1 MLNKSNRYLLGERF
15 VFSPSDSS
23 VIDLHEADELIRLGS
38 NEARVLMVLIEEPH
52 AIVTRHRIHDYVWRK
67 QGFEVDDSSLTQS
80 ISTLRRALKD
90 STKSPMFVKT
100 VPKRGYQVVCSVEAY
115 NDQDV
120 DIPSPPVMDPTPI
133 QQDDVT
139 SSDAPASDQ
148 STQSPAAP
156 VDTLNVEPASV
167 PSGAATNPAIDGP
180 VYTSTKMPLGSWF
193 ALILAFLVP
202 LIFYA
207 TSTPKSEAFKAFFQV
222 QDVSVYIPINNARIE
237 KWQPMIE
244 RCVVKYMDYYGSSR
258 SLSEVIVTGGQD
270 NQISLNYIHFDK
282 DTDDNLTYVLLTSQE
297 ESHSLCR

>member
-23 VIDLHEADELIRLGS
+23 VIDLHESDELIRLGS

-120 DIPSPPVMDPTPI
+120 DIPAPLVKEPEATSQEDISNSDTTASDPLAPSPTPPTETLH
-133 QQDDVT
+133 VE
-139 SSDAPASDQ
+139 PALMP
-148 STQSPAAP
+148 TATAANPAIDAP
-156 VDTLNVEPASV
+156 VDTS
-167 PSGAATNPAIDGP
+167 S
-180 VYTSTKMPLGSWF
+180 KMPLGSWF

-207 TSTPKSEAFKAFFQV
+207 ASTPKSEAFKEFFRV

-237 KWQPMIE
+237 KWQPMVE
-244 RCVVKYMDYYGSSR
+244 RCVAKYMDYYGSSR

>member
-1 MLNKSNRYLLGERF
+1 MLNKSDRYLLGERF

-23 VIDLHEADELIRLGS
+23 VIDLHESGELIRLGS

-120 DIPSPPVMDPTPI
+120 DIPSLPVKEPTTIPQEDI
-133 QQDDVT
+133 E
-139 SSDAPASDQ
+139 SDQ
-148 STQSPAAP
+148 SSNN
-156 VDTLNVEPASV
+156 DTLNPAANPIETLNHEPALMQS
-167 PSGAATNPAIDGP
+167 AAAMNPAMDAHIHT
-180 VYTSTKMPLGSWF
+180 YSKMPLGSWF

-202 LIFYA
+202 LILYA
-207 TSTPKSEAFKAFFQV
+207 ASTPKSEAFKEFFRV

-237 KWQPMIE
+237 KWQPLVE
-244 RCVVKYMDYYGSSR
+244 RCVMKYMDYYGASR